1 MRMLC
6 VWWCDMKCKI
16 WLVFDWYLIGILKLA
31 ISFIFFPNLE
41 MITMNESKYQLE
53 SCDFDVYGGDLY
65 DWYLTGIFLWAISYE
80 TLHRGSFARKSREI
94 LCLRSEMNP
103 RTALDSDVRAC
114 GRKWRK
120 AVGKRGNCWHP
131 GGVPVFA
138 QEYIAILWTS
148 QKIYNTKWTLISFG
162 IMHAKAMCIVCE
174 KNV

>member
-80 TLHRGSFARKSREI
+80 TYIGGALRGNRGKFYVWD
-94 LCLRSEMNP
+94 P
-103 RTALDSDVRAC
+103 RWTHAPRWTRMCVRAGESE
-114 GRKWRK
+114 GRQS
-120 AVGKRGNCWHP
+120 ANAEIVGTRGM
-131 GGVPVFA
+131 PVFA
-138 QEYIAILWTS
+138 QEYCHSADFP
-148 QKIYNTKWTLISFG
+148 KDIYNLIG
-162 IMHAKAMCIVCE
+162 VYCG
-174 KNV
+174 